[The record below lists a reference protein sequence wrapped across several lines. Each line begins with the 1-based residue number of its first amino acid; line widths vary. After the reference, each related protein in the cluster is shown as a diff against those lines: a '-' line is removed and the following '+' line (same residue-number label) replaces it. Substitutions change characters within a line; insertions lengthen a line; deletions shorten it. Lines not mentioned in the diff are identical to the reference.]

1 MSTRSRRGDVVA
13 KLTLVDL
20 SGPAA
25 LLAVAAMVFG
35 SWLIAYYLGGG
46 TNVAPHW
53 FYLPIFLAGLRFGLV
68 GALVT
73 GIIATFVAGPLLP
86 ADVATHSPQLLSDW
100 VSRGIFFV
108 LIGLFVTALFDWL
121 KRLAERET
129 SHASE
134 VTEAY
139 ERSVEASNL
148 KSAFLANISHEIRTP
163 MNGVI
168 GMTELL
174 LSSELSGDQREC
186 AEQLA
191 RSGEL
196 MMAVLGDVLD
206 ISKLEAGLVKVE
218 NLDFDLHATIEHA
231 CALPSLEAREKGLRF
246 EVRIDD
252 GVPRTVHGDGLR
264 VTQILLNLLTNAVK
278 FTEAGSVTLHVSATP
293 GPERAALIRIALTDT
308 GIGIDPAHIEHVF
321 EPFRQADVST
331 TRLYGGS
338 GLGLTITRELVE
350 LMGGTI
356 RAESQ
361 PGSGSTFT
369 IELELATV
377 GTAGSRA
384 PPTDGTAARVPAW
397 QGSPLVLVV
406 EDSPVNQIVAV
417 RVLERCG
424 CRTEL
429 AADGHEALQALA
441 RNHYDAVLMDCQM
454 PGLDGYAATAEL
466 RRRETD
472 GRHTPVIAM
481 TAHAMDG
488 DRERCLQA
496 GMDDYISKPMKHAI
510 LAGTLRRWLSRPPE
524 TPGTPLPAH
533 SAPRPPDPVTP
544 AR

>member
-1 MSTRSRRGDVVA
+1 
-13 KLTLVDL
+13 
-20 SGPAA
+20 
-25 LLAVAAMVFG
+25 
-35 SWLIAYYLGGG
+35 
-46 TNVAPHW
+46 
-53 FYLPIFLAGLRFGLV
+53 
-68 GALVT
+68 
-73 GIIATFVAGPLLP
+73 
-86 ADVATHSPQLLSDW
+86 
-100 VSRGIFFV
+100 
-108 LIGLFVTALFDWL
+108 
-121 KRLAERET
+121 
-129 SHASE
+129 
-134 VTEAY
+134 
-139 ERSVEASNL
+139 
-148 KSAFLANISHEIRTP
+148 
-163 MNGVI
+163 
-168 GMTELL
+168 
-174 LSSELSGDQREC
+174 
-186 AEQLA
+186 
-191 RSGEL
+191 
-196 MMAVLGDVLD
+196 
-206 ISKLEAGLVKVE
+206 
-218 NLDFDLHATIEHA
+218 
-231 CALPSLEAREKGLRF
+231 
-246 EVRIDD
+246 VRIDD
-252 GVPRTVHGDGLR
+252 AVPRAVHGDGLR
-264 VTQILLNLLTNAVK
+264 LTQILLNLLTNAVK

-293 GPERAALIRIALTDT
+293 GPEQAALIRIALTDS

-369 IELELATV
+369 IELELAV
-377 GTAGSRA
+377 VDTAGSLA
-384 PPTDGTAARVPAW
+384 STTDGTAACVPAW

-417 RVLERCG
+417 RALERCG

-429 AADGHEALQALA
+429 AADGREALQALT

-454 PGLDGYAATAEL
+454 PGLDGYAATTEL

-472 GRHTPVIAM
+472 GRHTLVIAM

-496 GMDDYISKPMKHAI
+496 GMDDYISKPMKQAV
-510 LAGTLRRWLSRPPE
+510 LAATLRRWLPRPQE

>member
-1 MSTRSRRGDVVA
+1 MATRGRRGGVVA

-20 SGPAA
+20 SAPAA
-25 LLAVAAMVFG
+25 VLAVATMVLG
-35 SWLIAYYLGGG
+35 SWSAAYYLGGG
-46 TNVAPHW
+46 TTVAPHW

-68 GALVT
+68 GAFLTGLVS
-73 GIIATFVAGPLLP
+73 TFVAGPLLP

-129 SHASE
+129 GLASE

-139 ERSVEASNL
+139 ERVVEASNL

-174 LSSELSGDQREC
+174 LGSELSDDQRGC

-206 ISKLEAGLVKVE
+206 ISKLEAGLVEVE
-218 NLDFDLHATIEHA
+218 NVDFDLHATIEHA
-231 CALPSLEAREKGLRF
+231 CTLPRFQAREKRLRF
-246 EVRIDD
+246 ELRIDD
-252 GVPRTVHGDGLR
+252 GVPRAVHGDGLR
-264 VTQILLNLLTNAVK
+264 LTQILLNLLTNAVK
-278 FTEAGSVTLHVSATP
+278 FTEAGSITLHLSATP
-293 GPERAALIRIALTDT
+293 GPERAALIRIALTDS

-331 TRLYGGS
+331 TRLYGGC
-338 GLGLTITRELVE
+338 GLGLAITRELVE

-377 GTAGSRA
+377 ETADSHAPTTERA
-384 PPTDGTAARVPAW
+384 PARPPAW

-417 RVLERCG
+417 RALERCG

-429 AADGHEALQALA
+429 ASDGHEALEALA

-454 PGLDGYAATAEL
+454 PGIDGYVATAEL
-466 RRRETD
+466 RRRETG

-488 DRERCLQA
+488 DRERCLRA
-496 GMDDYISKPMKHAI
+496 GMDDYISKPMKQAL
-510 LAGTLRRWLSRPPE
+510 LAETLKRWLPQ
-524 TPGTPLPAH
+524 PLPGD
-533 SAPRPPDPVTP
+533 SALRPPDPVTP
-544 AR
+544 TR

>member
-1 MSTRSRRGDVVA
+1 M
-13 KLTLVDL
+13 
-20 SGPAA
+20 
-25 LLAVAAMVFG
+25 
-35 SWLIAYYLGGG
+35 
-46 TNVAPHW
+46 
-53 FYLPIFLAGLRFGLV
+53 
-68 GALVT
+68 
-73 GIIATFVAGPLLP
+73 
-86 ADVATHSPQLLSDW
+86 
-100 VSRGIFFV
+100 
-108 LIGLFVTALFDWL
+108 
-121 KRLAERET
+121 
-129 SHASE
+129 
-134 VTEAY
+134 
-139 ERSVEASNL
+139 
-148 KSAFLANISHEIRTP
+148 
-163 MNGVI
+163 
-168 GMTELL
+168 
-174 LSSELSGDQREC
+174 
-186 AEQLA
+186 
-191 RSGEL
+191 
-196 MMAVLGDVLD
+196 
-206 ISKLEAGLVKVE
+206 
-218 NLDFDLHATIEHA
+218 
-231 CALPSLEAREKGLRF
+231 
-246 EVRIDD
+246 
-252 GVPRTVHGDGLR
+252 
-264 VTQILLNLLTNAVK
+264 
-278 FTEAGSVTLHVSATP
+278 
-293 GPERAALIRIALTDT
+293 
-308 GIGIDPAHIEHVF
+308 
-321 EPFRQADVST
+321 ST
-331 TRLYGGS
+331 TRRYGGS

-377 GTAGSRA
+377 DTAGSHT
-384 PPTDGTAARVPAW
+384 PPTDGAAARVPAW

-417 RVLERCG
+417 RALERCG

-429 AADGHEALQALA
+429 AADGHEALKALA

-510 LAGTLRRWLSRPPE
+510 LAGTLWRWLSRPPE

>member
-1 MSTRSRRGDVVA
+1 MATRGRRGGVVA

-20 SGPAA
+20 SAPAA
-25 LLAVAAMVFG
+25 VLALATMVLASWAA
-35 SWLIAYYLGGG
+35 AYYLGGG
-46 TNVAPHW
+46 TTVAPHW
-53 FYLPIFLAGLRFGLV
+53 FYLPIFLGGLRFGLV

-73 GIIATFVAGPLLP
+73 GLVSTFVAGPLLP

-129 SHASE
+129 SLASE

-139 ERSVEASNL
+139 ERVVEASNL

-163 MNGVI
+163 MNGVT

-174 LSSELSGDQREC
+174 LGSELSDDQRGC

-191 RSGEL
+191 RSGER

-206 ISKLEAGLVKVE
+206 ISKLEAGLVEVD
-218 NLDFDLHATIEHA
+218 NVDFDLHATIEHA
-231 CALPSLEAREKGLRF
+231 CTLPRFQAREKRLRF
-246 EVRIDD
+246 ELRIDD
-252 GVPRTVHGDGLR
+252 GVPRAVHGDGLR
-264 VTQILLNLLTNAVK
+264 LTQILLNLLTNAVK
-278 FTEAGSVTLHVSATP
+278 FTEAGSITLHVSATP
-293 GPERAALIRIALTDT
+293 EPERAALIRIALTDS

-369 IELELATV
+369 IELELSTV
-377 GTAGSRA
+377 ETPDSHA
-384 PPTDGTAARVPAW
+384 PTTEGAAARPPAW

-417 RVLERCG
+417 RALERCG

-429 AADGHEALQALA
+429 ASDGHEALEALA
-441 RNHYDAVLMDCQM
+441 HNHYDAVLMDCQM
-454 PGLDGYAATAEL
+454 PGIDGYVATAEL
-466 RRRETD
+466 RRRETG

-488 DRERCLQA
+488 DRERCLRA
-496 GMDDYISKPMKHAI
+496 GMDDYISKPMKQAL
-510 LAGTLRRWLSRPPE
+510 LAETLGRWLPKPPE
-524 TPGTPLPAH
+524 TPGKPLPAH
-533 SAPRPPDPVTP
+533 SASGPPNPVTP